1 MAYLTDISLLV
12 TVWYFYAQMGSRLK
26 WIPMMVFGVLAV
38 IYAYAAPRHGGWS
51 CVGLPALI
59 SGVQLEYVE
68 SKKGK
73 A

>member
-1 MAYLTDISLLV
+1 
-12 TVWYFYAQMGSRLK
+12 
-26 WIPMMVFGVLAV
+26 MMVFGVLAV
-38 IYAYAAPRHGGWS
+38 IYAYAAPQHGGWS